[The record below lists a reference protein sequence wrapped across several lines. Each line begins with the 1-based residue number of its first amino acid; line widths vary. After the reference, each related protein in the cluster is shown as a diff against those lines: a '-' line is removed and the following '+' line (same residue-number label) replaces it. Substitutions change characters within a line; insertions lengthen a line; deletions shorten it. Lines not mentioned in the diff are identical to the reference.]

1 MRFERRTREP
11 PSGEELAPVVV
22 QVIYDLDEVMFVCL
36 FSVKPTLA
44 DNVAYTPHWLLV
56 HEGCPQKL

>member
-1 MRFERRTREP
+1 ME
-11 PSGEELAPVVV
+11 